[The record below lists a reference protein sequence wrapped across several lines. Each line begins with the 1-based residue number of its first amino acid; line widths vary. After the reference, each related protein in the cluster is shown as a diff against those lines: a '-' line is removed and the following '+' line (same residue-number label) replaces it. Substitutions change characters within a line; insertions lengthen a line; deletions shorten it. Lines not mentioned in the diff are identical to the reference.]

1 DHLLHI
7 RIRVT
12 TDQTLQRARIVIID
26 RRDALLNH
34 RFRTTTVI
42 TPLGRGATIIILAE
56 EKSRRRETR
65 NQQRNNG
72 QHTDGA
78 QRHPQRRLTLL
89 LRRLW
94 RHPTRPH
101 STRRRPELALLSV
114 RVRLLTVLLTPLL
127 SVRVRLLTVLL
138 TPLLPVRV
146 RLLTVLLTPLLPVRI
161 TIRPRL
167 LRWIRHDYTLRKHFQ
182 RPETALLPRPTTLRR
197 QSTSTVSTQCPHAAR
212 DQYRPNASWRS
223 ATHFDATI
231 PATVPASQ
239 SRPLRDCADRERPA
253 TR

>member
-1 DHLLHI
+1 
-7 RIRVT
+7 
-12 TDQTLQRARIVIID
+12 
-26 RRDALLNH
+26 
-34 RFRTTTVI
+34 
-42 TPLGRGATIIILAE
+42 
-56 EKSRRRETR
+56 
-65 NQQRNNG
+65 
-72 QHTDGA
+72 HTDGA

-94 RHPTRPH
+94 RHPTRRH

-127 SVRVRLLTVLL
+127 PVRVRLLTVLLTPLWPVRVRLLTVLL